1 MARGSWFLNLALLVC
16 GAVHFCAANWC
27 VLFLRCSGLG
37 PTSLCLTQ
45 RQESHWQI
53 FFSFGKTAALP
64 CCCCPLPILS
74 CYFGHVKC
82 SPARCGSLRNLV
94 KINRWS
100 YRVEV
105 WGSVWGKAAESSQQT
120 LCHTDQSCPCLSEG
134 GVLGG
139 TEGCCLRCSWVP
151 KLPVQATQQGKGKC
165 FGSDFR
171 AVRGGSHRFLLLS
184 HP

>member
-1 MARGSWFLNLALLVC
+1 MQMMARGSWFLNLALLVC

-27 VLFLRCSGLG
+27 VLLLWCSGLG

-53 FFSFGKTAALP
+53 FFLSERQQLSPAAAVLYP
-64 CCCCPLPILS
+64 
-74 CYFGHVKC
+74 YFAATFGHVKC

-105 WGSVWGKAAESSQQT
+105 FSLRKSSRVITANSVPHRPVLPMPKRGRCTWGHRG
-120 LCHTDQSCPCLSEG
+120 L
-134 GVLGG
+134 
-139 TEGCCLRCSWVP
+139 
-151 KLPVQATQQGKGKC
+151 LP
-165 FGSDFR
+165 
-171 AVRGGSHRFLLLS
+171 AVLLS
-184 HP
+184 P